1 MKEQKKTKN
10 VQIKKYKKSSRS
22 NNLIYSNNAIM
33 NKSLESGEMDFS
45 KIQLDLR
52 NLDNVDH
59 IPEEKDL
66 PLHIIKSLDCNE
78 KSILSD
84 LISIKNDDKFIG

>member
-1 MKEQKKTKN
+1 M
-10 VQIKKYKKSSRS
+10 S
-22 NNLIYSNNAIM
+22 
-33 NKSLESGEMDFS
+33 KSLESGEMDFS
-45 KIQLDLR
+45 KNQLDLR
-52 NLDNVDH
+52 NNGNADH

-84 LISIKNDDKFIG
+84 LISIKNDEKLIG